1 MLQKEIHYHL
11 LILFMK
17 NLSKFKIAVKTRE
30 YLVQAIYQMLF
41 NKQNVSVIIK
51 QFKTEHK
58 TKNVDFMMFSS
69 SLKSIEKNKKEIE
82 EILTSLEIKDTS
94 LELIDKSILYFAI
107 NEMLYGDLDKPVALD
122 ESLRLSKKFS
132 SPDSYKFINASLD
145 KFLKII

>member
-1 MLQKEIHYHL
+1 
-11 LILFMK
+11 MK

-41 NKQNVSVIIK
+41 NKQKVSMIVK
-51 QFKTEHK
+51 QFKNEHE
-58 TKNVDFMMFSS
+58 TKKVDFMMFSS
-69 SLKSIEKNKKEIE
+69 SLKCIEKNKKEIE